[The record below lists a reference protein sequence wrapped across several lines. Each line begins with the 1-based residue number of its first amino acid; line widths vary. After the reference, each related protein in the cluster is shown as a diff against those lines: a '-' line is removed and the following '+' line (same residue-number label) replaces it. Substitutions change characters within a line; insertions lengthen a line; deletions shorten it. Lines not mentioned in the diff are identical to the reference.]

1 MYMEQTFG
9 GECKTRISK
18 LVYSMA
24 INLKKIISFLY
35 DDSNKELVIQ
45 RNMEEAEKMR
55 QLETDLERVQNWIG
69 NCDQKA
75 SILLA
80 TIGIL
85 FGIFFS
91 TDAVFNKIVKAL
103 NELRL
108 LWNSCECLQIFV
120 YSVSLLI
127 FFATLVLI
135 GLSIFFL
142 LKTIKSTINASDFKD
157 AVCNNNHKTFFGS
170 ISAIPYNTFLEKR
183 CHATNSERIEELI
196 SQLYINSKICNS
208 KFEKYNTGLN
218 LFLWGGL
225 LICVDIIILVLI

>member
-1 MYMEQTFG
+1 
-9 GECKTRISK
+9 
-18 LVYSMA
+18 MA
-24 INLKKIISFLY
+24 INLRNIFSFLNGN
-35 DDSNKELVIQ
+35 SEKELVIQ
-45 RNMEEAEKMR
+45 RNMEEVEKIR

-91 TDAVFNKIVKAL
+91 TDAVFNKIVKVP
-103 NELRL
+103 NELGL

-127 FFATLVLI
+127 VFATLVLI

-142 LKTIKSTINASDFKD
+142 LKTIKSTINASDYED
-157 AVCNNNHKTFFGS
+157 AICNNNYKTFFGS
-170 ISAIPYNTFLEKR
+170 ISTIPYNTFLEER
-183 CHATNSERIEELI
+183 RHATNSERIEEFT

-208 KFEKYNTGLN
+208 KFEKYNKGLN
-218 LFLWGGL
+218 LFLWGLL

>member
-1 MYMEQTFG
+1 
-9 GECKTRISK
+9 
-18 LVYSMA
+18 MA
-24 INLKKIISFLY
+24 INLRNIFNFL
-35 DDSNKELVIQ
+35 NGNPERELVIQ

-91 TDAVFNKIVKAL
+91 TDAVFNKIVKVP
-103 NELRL
+103 NELRQ
-108 LWNSCECLQIFV
+108 LWNSCECLQVFV

-127 FFATLVLI
+127 IFATLVLI
-135 GLSIFFL
+135 GLSIFYL
-142 LKTIKSTINASDFKD
+142 LKTIKSTINASDYKD

-170 ISAIPYNTFLEKR
+170 ISAIPYHTFLEER
-183 CHATNSERIEELI
+183 RHATNSERIEELI